1 MATITISSA
10 LVADI
15 TDSLTYRT
23 SAESTWEYTEGYGQ
37 NFVNLATSK
46 QTGANTGAGGSLLG
60 AYGARYAGLTY
71 FYLVDGII
79 NYGENVNA
87 NAYVRFDFRNAAG
100 TTLIS
105 YKAAEIV
112 SRTID
117 ANGYCVLSN
126 FPEKTPS
133 VAGTID
139 YILIHNNSQDLF
151 ARTIT
156 LSVGAAASGSDVE
169 FADRTLVTSQPWR
182 LDGTIKFRAPTSYTF
197 ST

>member
-23 SAESTWEYTEGYGQ
+23 SAESTWEYTEGYGG
-37 NFVNLATSK
+37 NYINLATGK
-46 QTGANTGAGGSLLG
+46 QTSANTGAGGSLLG
-60 AYGARYAGLTY
+60 AYSAQYAGTTS
-71 FYLVDGII
+71 FHLVDGF
-79 NYGENVNA
+79 NGYNNVNA
-87 NAYVRFDFRNAAG
+87 NAYVRFDFNNAAG
-100 TTLIS
+100 LTLIS
-105 YKAAEIV
+105 YRAADII

-126 FPEKTPS
+126 FPEKTPQNS
-133 VAGTID
+133 GTID
-139 YILIHNNSQDLF
+139 YILIHNQNQDLF

-156 LSVGAAASGSDVE
+156 LSVGPPASGSDVE
-169 FADRTLVTSQPWR
+169 FADRTLVNNQPWR